1 MERFCGKPGLSHQK
15 DRSIIQTK
23 ELSNLGAKG
32 VRRPNS
38 WKLKGAGFNLETGW
52 KFLAANTTGHSSAN
66 HHLESSVQDVLTLG
80 KAGFN
85 STAGSWVWCSNG
97 WVKLYGLS
105 YAGGQTCCPE
115 QTLWE
120 RKFIKTVTEIC
131 NPVSVS
137 STYLG
142 LGFNPS
148 NVMYFSPSDSKSHL
162 YQDSFSWLLIFIV
175 CLRGCH
181 SSHF

>member
-23 ELSNLGAKG
+23 EISNLGAKG

-38 WKLKGAGFNLETGW
+38 WQLKGAGFNLETRW
-52 KFLAANTTGHSSAN
+52 KFLAANTTRHSSAD
-66 HHLESSVQDVLTLG
+66 HHLESSVQDVPTLE

-85 STAGSWVWCSNG
+85 SAADSWVWCSNG

-105 YAGGQTCCPE
+105 YAGGQTCCSE

-142 LGFNPS
+142 LGFNTS
-148 NVMYFSPSDSKSHL
+148 NVMYFSPSDSKSCL
-162 YQDSFSWLLIFIV
+162 YQDSFSWLL
-175 CLRGCH
+175 LYL
-181 SSHF
+181 